1 MYYVNK
7 MMNMF
12 IIKRVWICEFC
23 SLQWCQGIERLSEV
37 GYCMAMSQVSS
48 SWSSEAVRSWDR
60 KLAQTWNTLLRAV
73 PSVIVQYPLSYNMDI
88 DKF

>member
-1 MYYVNK
+1 MQSTLCIMLKMYYVNK

-48 SWSSEAVRSWDR
+48 S
-60 KLAQTWNTLLRAV
+60 
-73 PSVIVQYPLSYNMDI
+73 
-88 DKF
+88 